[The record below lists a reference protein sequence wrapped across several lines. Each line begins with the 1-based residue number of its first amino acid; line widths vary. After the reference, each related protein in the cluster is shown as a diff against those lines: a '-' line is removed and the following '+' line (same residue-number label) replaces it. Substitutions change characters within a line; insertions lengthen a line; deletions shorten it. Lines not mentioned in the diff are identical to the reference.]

1 MARIDDLIAQVPDKV
16 LRQRLLA
23 ALSDMKRRQRFGLV
37 FEEHIPEMT
46 SLLRFPVRPGT
57 TVERRNDPEGKQ
69 LYLVKAVTSKG
80 KATIEPEGGGPEETA
95 VTSDLMVVK
104 RFGDPIFP
112 ALTSLGVLHRGPS
125 DKPHHAVINGEN
137 YHALQLLVYLYEGQ
151 VDCIYIDP
159 PYNTGAR
166 DWKYNNRYVDNNDAW
181 RHSKWLS
188 FMEKR
193 LKLAKRLLR
202 RDGVLIVTIDE
213 HEVHHLGMLLEKV
226 FPEYLRYTVTTVIN
240 PKGTF
245 KQNFG
250 RVDEQIFFV
259 VPNLDHDVI
268 VPRPVGSTDEHSG
281 DSVTDRLI
289 RKLVEHG
296 AHDIGSLANQGL
308 DHEEQTRLMTAMAA
322 DGDNDSPEEMG
333 AEDAE
338 TDDAETAL
346 PDYEDWFLRRRGQ
359 ESSYRHQR
367 HNQFYAILV
376 DVVEKRVIGIGPA
389 LGKDD
394 PYKVVK
400 KKNVLTVYPVD
411 NEGHERVWR
420 YSRDTMQRYIDAGE
434 IIVGTFNKKTNSWT
448 LNHRKLKKD
457 VRRHKTVWWEKR
469 HDAGVH
475 GTNIVNNLLGKRG
488 LFPFPKS
495 IYAVQDAL
503 AAVVRNRPNAL
514 ILDFFAGSGTTFH
527 ATCLLN
533 AEDGG
538 SRRSVL
544 VTNNEVDDKTVRQL
558 HKSGIYRGDPEF
570 EKHGIFAQATRP
582 RCEAVIT
589 GMHGDKTKVGGA
601 HIDGR
606 PFAQGFE
613 ENIEFFRID
622 YLDPDD
628 VDLGS
633 QFEAI
638 FPSLWLA
645 AGGVGTRHK
654 VKDPDMLVPPD
665 GTYAVLFR
673 EEKFRKFLKTISARK
688 ELTHV
693 WIVTDSEDAFAEM
706 RAALHPELITSMLY
720 RDYLRN
726 FRINT
731 RQNL

>member
-1 MARIDDLIAQVPDKV
+1 MARIDDLIAQVTDKV
-16 LRQRLLA
+16 LRERLQT
-23 ALSDMKRRQRFGLV
+23 ALSDLKRRQRFGLV
-37 FEEHIPEMT
+37 FEEHIPETT
-46 SLLRFPVRPGT
+46 SLLRFPIQVGA
-57 TVERRNDPEGKQ
+57 TVQRRSDTDGRQ
-69 LYLVKAVTSKG
+69 LYRVKTVTTKR
-80 KATIEPEGGGPEETA
+80 KVTIEPENGGAPETTSA
-95 VTSDLMVVK
+95 SDLMVVK

-112 ALTSLGVLHRGPS
+112 ALTSVGHVSRGPAN
-125 DKPHHAVINGEN
+125 KPHHAVINGEN
-137 YHALQLLVYLYEGQ
+137 FHALQLLVYLYEGG

-166 DWKYNNRYVDNNDAW
+166 DWKYNNRYVDDNDAW

-193 LKLAKRLLR
+193 LKLAKRLLKP
-202 RDGVLIVTIDE
+202 DGVLIVTIDE

-226 FPEYLRYTVTTVIN
+226 FAEYLRYTVTAVIN

-259 VPNLDHDVI
+259 VPNRDHDVI
-268 VPRPVGSTDEHSG
+268 SPRPVGAPSEDNVDAVAS
-281 DSVTDRLI
+281 RLL
-289 RKLVEHG
+289 RKLVDLS
-296 AHDIGSLANQGL
+296 AVDMNAL
-308 DHEEQTRLMTAMAA
+308 DHDEQARLTEAFEEFAEA
-322 DGDNDSPEEMG
+322 DVTENEEVDGEKPSDM
-333 AEDAE
+333 
-338 TDDAETAL
+338 
-346 PDYEDWFLRRRGQ
+346 PSDYEDWFLRRRGQ

-367 HNQFYAILV
+367 PNQFFAILV
-376 DVVEKRVIGIGPA
+376 DVEEKRVVAIGPA
-389 LGKDD
+389 LGKNA
-394 PYKVVK
+394 PYKIVK
-400 KKNVLTVYPVD
+400 KKNVLTVYPID

-420 YSRDTMQRYIDAGE
+420 YSRETMQRYIDAGE
-434 IIVGTFNKKTNSWT
+434 IVVGNFNKKTKSWT

-475 GTNIVNNLLGKRG
+475 GTNVVNNLLGKRG

-495 IYAVQDAL
+495 VYAVQDTL

-538 SRRSVL
+538 SRRCVL
-544 VTNNEVDDKTVRQL
+544 VTNNEVEDKTVRAL
-558 HKSGIYRGDPEF
+558 HKEGLYRGDAEY
-570 EKHGIFAQATRP
+570 EKHGIFEQATRP
-582 RCEAVIT
+582 RCEAVVT
-589 GMHGDKTKVGGA
+589 GVRPDKTTVPGA

-613 ENIEFFRID
+613 ENVEFFRVD
-622 YLDPDD
+622 YLDPDE
-628 VDLGS
+628 VDLGG
-633 QFEAI
+633 QFDAI

-645 AGGVGTRHK
+645 AGGVGLRRK
-654 VKDPDMLVPPD
+654 VSEPDMLVLPD
-665 GTYAVLFR
+665 VPYAVLFR
-673 EEKFRKFLKTISARK
+673 EEKFRKFLKAIANRD

-706 RAALHPELITSMLY
+706 RAALHPRLITSMLY

>member
-1 MARIDDLIAQVPDKV
+1 MARIDDLIAQVADKT
-16 LRQRLLA
+16 LRQRLQA
-23 ALSDMKRRQRFGLV
+23 ALTDMKRRQRFGLV
-37 FEEHIPEMT
+37 FEEHIPETT
-46 SLLRFPVRPGT
+46 SLLQFPVQAGS
-57 TVERRNDPEGKQ
+57 TVQRRSDPDGRH
-69 LYLVKAVTSKG
+69 LYQVKTVTARG
-80 KATIEPEGGGPEETA
+80 KATVEPEEGGPAEV
-95 VTSDLMVVK
+95 VTTNDLMVVK

-112 ALTSLGVLHRGPS
+112 ALTSVGMVRRGHA

-137 YHALQLLVYLYEGQ
+137 FHALQLLIYLYEGK

-166 DWKYNNRYVDNNDAW
+166 DWKYNNRYVDNNDVW

-193 LKLAKRLLR
+193 LKLAKRLLKP
-202 RDGVLIVTIDE
+202 DGVLVVTIDE
-213 HEVHHLGMLLEKV
+213 HEVHHLGMLLERV
-226 FPEYLRYTVTTVIN
+226 FPEYLRYTVTAVIN

-245 KQNFG
+245 KGNFG

-259 VPNLDHDVI
+259 VPNLGYDVI
-268 VPRPVGSTDEHSG
+268 APRPVGTSDEHDG
-281 DSVTDRLI
+281 DTATDRLI
-289 RKLVEHG
+289 RKLVKLGGQNAAVLED
-296 AHDIGSLANQGL
+296 AGL
-308 DHEEQTRLMTAMAA
+308 DHDEQTRLTEAFEAEEDDPSAMDPD
-322 DGDNDSPEEMG
+322 DGEAGPVDTP
-333 AEDAE
+333 
-338 TDDAETAL
+338 

-367 HNQFYAILV
+367 HNSFFAIMV
-376 DVVEKRVIGIGPA
+376 DVVEKRVVGIGPA
-389 LGKDD
+389 LGKKD

-400 KKNVLTVYPVD
+400 KGNVLTVYPID

-420 YSRDTMQRYIDAGE
+420 YTRDTMQRYIDAGE
-434 IIVGTFNKKTNSWT
+434 IVVGTFNKKTKTWT

-475 GTNIVNNLLGKRG
+475 GTNVVNNLLGKRG

-495 IYAVQDAL
+495 VYAVQDTL

-538 SRRSVL
+538 SRRSIL
-544 VTNNEVDDKTVRQL
+544 VTNNEVEDKVVRQL
-558 HKSGIYRGDPEF
+558 HKEGIYRGDPEF

-582 RCEAVIT
+582 RCEAVVT
-589 GMHGDKTKVGGA
+589 GMRADKSKVGRA

-606 PFAQGFE
+606 PFAKGFE

-628 VDLGS
+628 VDLGG
-633 QFEAI
+633 QFDAI
-638 FPSLWLA
+638 FPSLWLS
-645 AGGVGTRHK
+645 AGGVGLRPK
-654 VKDPDMLVPPD
+654 VKDPDMLTPAGAP
-665 GTYAVLFR
+665 YAVLFR
-673 EEKFRKFLKTISARK
+673 EEKFRKFLKAIAGRD

-706 RAALHPELITSMLY
+706 RAALHPRLISSMLY